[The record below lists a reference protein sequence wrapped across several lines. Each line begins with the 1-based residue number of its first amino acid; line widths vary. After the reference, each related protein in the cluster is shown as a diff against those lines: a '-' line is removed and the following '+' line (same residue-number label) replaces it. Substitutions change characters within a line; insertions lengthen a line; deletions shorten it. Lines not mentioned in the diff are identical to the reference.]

1 MSKIISEDNS
11 SDENSEDNNQDNLD
25 NLGVKSDYKKPPF
38 KNSKSQDVHI
48 KNFNTFMM
56 KNIETPPQKISKRP
70 RMKSVFIS
78 NSNYFLEEKEEILKN
93 LSKKQRKTSDYS
105 EKDSLSFNSR
115 ESVIEWCDNV
125 LENIKL
131 TENEKKSIFYRFCTA
146 YDFIMEKLFLIH
158 ETIKEEKELKIFIIT
173 IFLLTYKLEGFSI
186 AKITISNLITA
197 FLTDVNIDKNFL
209 VDKIIFYEMKI
220 LELIDFNP
228 QIFDDNNIYQLSYL
242 LYDLFNK
249 KYFTD
254 FSDKKKGQIEKMM
267 NYINKSLSFSD
278 QMIFD
283 IYPIDKAMISFYI
296 SIKFYNKENK
306 DIIEL
311 LMKYYDYLK
320 NSIKIIKVSDT
331 DLNKYEN
338 QMNKQIEIN
347 LNENG

>member
-1 MSKIISEDNS
+1 MSKKLSSDNS
-11 SDENSEDNNQDNLD
+11 SDINSEDNFDNLAS
-25 NLGVKSDYKKPPF
+25 NSDYNIHHQF
-38 KNSKSQDVHI
+38 KNSKSQDIRI
-48 KNFNTFMM
+48 KNFNTMIIKEEEVDTPI
-56 KNIETPPQKISKRP
+56 KNILKRP
-70 RMKSVFIS
+70 RMRSMFIS
-78 NSNYFLEEKEEILKN
+78 NKNFFLEEKEEILKN

-105 EKDSLSFNSR
+105 DKDSLSFNSR
-115 ESVIEWCDNV
+115 ESVIEWCHNV

-158 ETIKEEKELKIFIIT
+158 KTINEEKELKIFIIT

-197 FLTDVNIDKNFL
+197 FLTEVNIDKKFL
-209 VDKIIFYEMKI
+209 SDKIIFYEMKI

-254 FSDKKKGQIEKMM
+254 FNEQKKEKIEKMM
-267 NYINKSLSFSD
+267 NYINKSISFSE

-296 SIKFYNKENK
+296 SIKYYCKDNK
-306 DIIEL
+306 DIMEL

-320 NSIKIIKVSDT
+320 NTMKIIKISEG
-331 DLNKYEN
+331 DLNKYES